1 MVVTLYL
8 AIRAALPL
16 CIPSRRDRSCIAGR
30 GFVEWGAVRSPGEI
44 QRGGSA
50 DPPLGRFK
58 EGIVKGNPIERGSDA
73 STACGRLSEL
83 SEWQRSAS
91 SKQSEAAAGYRNR
104 TPLNCAFGYFCHK
117 TKVTKKMICLYPLLA
132 APSETGQ
139 GIDHLHGYRLLF
151 LCCELNEPQLHGQDN
166 LSSAVVV
173 MTNEVHPV
181 DCVMKDWEL
190 YFIFC

>member
-1 MVVTLYL
+1 MG
-8 AIRAALPL
+8 
-16 CIPSRRDRSCIAGR
+16 CSSFSG
-30 GFVEWGAVRSPGEI
+30 GEI

-104 TPLNCAFGYFCHK
+104 TPAFDVLLVTF
-117 TKVTKKMICLYPLLA
+117 VTKQK
-132 APSETGQ
+132 
-139 GIDHLHGYRLLF
+139 
-151 LCCELNEPQLHGQDN
+151 
-166 LSSAVVV
+166 
-173 MTNEVHPV
+173 
-181 DCVMKDWEL
+181 
-190 YFIFC
+190 